1 MARIK
6 AALAN
11 AAVMVVSLGIA
22 ALLCEA
28 AARLFLDPAD
38 YLSVTTEKDDV
49 LGIRIAGGAP
59 GFDAWG
65 FRNTAVPTTAD
76 VVAIGDSHTYGNN
89 AKMSEAWPAVAA
101 QETRLSVYNL
111 GLGGYGPNQ
120 YYQLLKTRGL
130 GLKPRFVVAGLY
142 LGDDFENAFLMTYG
156 MPAWSSLRTAT
167 FSGVNADIW
176 QDAPEAGGPLVGAR
190 NWLSRKSIVY
200 RVAVHGPLLG
210 AVKGAM
216 QINRAASGQDPQTTT
231 LSVPAEKISE
241 AFRPIGIR
249 DRLNQKSA
257 AVQEGMR
264 VTFELLARMNALCRE
279 HNAQLVVVV
288 IPTKETVFAEYL
300 RKDPN
305 LHLRPVIDD
314 LVENEKAATAKL
326 TAFLASQSIPQI
338 ETLAALRRGVSN
350 QLYTRSDRDM
360 HPGRNGYKVIGD
372 EVARFL
378 SGATRT
384 HASR

>member
-1 MARIK
+1 MGRIK
-6 AALAN
+6 TALLN
-11 AAVMVVSLGIA
+11 VVVLGISLGIG

-38 YLSVTTEKDDV
+38 YVSVTTEKDDV

-65 FRNTAVPTTAD
+65 FRNKEVPASAD
-76 VVAIGDSHTYGNN
+76 VVAVGDSHTYGNN
-89 AKMSEAWPAVAA
+89 AKLSEAWPAVAA
-101 QETRLSVYNL
+101 QDTKLSVYNL

-120 YYQLLKTRGL
+120 YYQLLKTRGI
-130 GLKPRFVVAGLY
+130 GLKPRFVIAGIY
-142 LGDDFENAFLMTYG
+142 LGDDFENAFKMTYG
-156 MPAWSSLRTAT
+156 MPYWSSLRAGS
-167 FSGVNADIW
+167 FSGVDADIW
-176 QDAPEAGGPLVGAR
+176 QDAPEAGGPFAGVR

-216 QINRAASGQDPQTTT
+216 QINSAAAGQDPQTTT
-231 LSVPAEKISE
+231 LSVPAEQINE
-241 AFRPIGIR
+241 AFRPLGIR
-249 DRLNQKSA
+249 DRLNQKSP

-264 VTFELLARMNALCRE
+264 VTFELLARMNALCRDN
-279 HNAQLVVVV
+279 NAQFAVVV

-300 RKDPN
+300 RRDPK
-305 LHLRPVIDD
+305 LHLRPAIDELID
-314 LVENEKAATAKL
+314 NEKVATAKL
-326 TAFLASQSIPQI
+326 IAFLDSASIPHI
-338 ETLAALRRGVSN
+338 DTLTALRRDVSH

-360 HPGRNGYKVIGD
+360 HPGKNGYKVIGD

-378 SGATRT
+378 AKAAKT
-384 HASR
+384 HARK